1 MSAIRELSCREI
13 VELVTEYVE
22 GTMDVELRVAF
33 EAHLAGCDGCT
44 HYLEQIEATIR
55 LAGTIEA
62 EALSLEFQAGLL
74 DAFRDLEQPG
84 KEDT

>member
-33 EAHLAGCDGCT
+33 EAHLAGCDGCA

-62 EALSLEFQAGLL
+62 EALSPEFQAGLIE
-74 DAFRDLEQPG
+74 AFRALERPS